1 MTEKVTKLMRDIP
14 AVRWTALVFLAF
26 AMFCSYIFM
35 DILSPIKDLMESTRG
50 WDSKAFGF
58 MQGSETFLNVFIF
71 FLIFAGIIL
80 DKMGV
85 RFTAILS
92 GAVML
97 IGAVINWYAV
107 TEMFDNSSLAVWFTN
122 NLNYIPGFDELDL
135 SPFYRGMPASAKFAS
150 VGFMIFGCGV
160 EMAGITVSRG
170 IVKWF
175 RGKEMALAM
184 GSEMALARLGVAT
197 CMIFSPV
204 FAKMGG
210 HIDVSRSVA
219 FGVVLLM
226 IALLMFFA
234 YFFMDKKL
242 DAQTGEAEEKD
253 DPFKISDIG
262 KIFSSGG
269 FWLVALL
276 CVLYYSAIFP
286 FQKYAVN
293 MLQCNLTLIKPD
305 DVSFWSTNACIFIQY
320 GILLI
325 VAATAFFSNF
335 SKEKTRKIGM
345 LIISVL
351 FLIIFCYM
359 GYKRQSAET
368 IFAVFPVLAMGITP
382 ILGKY
387 VDTKG
392 KAASML
398 MIGSILLIV
407 CHLTFAFVLPVF
419 TGSVIGGIMVAYITI
434 LVLGASFSLVPA
446 SLWPSVP
453 KLVDSKVIGSAYAL
467 IFWIQNIGLWLF
479 PLLIGKILD
488 KTNPDIISQKNISLE
503 QIDAAKLTDAS
514 SLENVNGALQVT
526 DVNILEKLNNNYIT
540 LKDAVKE
547 QAAILYDYK
556 WPLIMLACLGVAAL
570 ILGIVLKRVDKKKG
584 LGLELPN
591 IK

>member
-1 MTEKVTKLMRDIP
+1 MTETIKSLRDSA
-14 AVRWTALVFLAF
+14 AVRWTVLLLLAF

-35 DILSPIKDLMESTRG
+35 DILSPIKDLMQSTRG
-50 WDSKAFGF
+50 WDSTAFGT
-58 MQGSETFLNVFIF
+58 MQGSETFLNVFVF

-85 RFTAILS
+85 RFTAVLS
-92 GAVML
+92 GVVML
-97 IGAVINWYAV
+97 IGATINWYAV
-107 TEMFDNSSLAVWFTN
+107 TPQFMGSGLETWFTN
-122 NLNYIPGFDELDL
+122 NLNYIPGFDELGI
-135 SPFYRGMPASAKFAS
+135 SPFYKGMPASAKFAA

-175 RGKEMALAM
+175 KGREMALAM

-204 FAKMGG
+204 FARLGG
-210 HIDVSRSVA
+210 TIDVSRSVA
-219 FGVVLLM
+219 FGVVLLL
-226 IALLMFFA
+226 IALIMFIV

-253 DPFKISDIG
+253 DPFKISDLG
-262 KIFSSGG
+262 KILSSGG

-293 MLQCNLTLIKPD
+293 MLQCNLTFHEVPAD
-305 DVSFWSTNACIFIQY
+305 SFWATNTVTIIQY
-320 GILLI
+320 IIMLI
-325 VAATAFFSNF
+325 VAASAFASNF
-335 SKEKTRKIGM
+335 AKQKAVKYTT
-345 LIISVL
+345 LILAIVSLVV
-351 FLIIFCYM
+351 FCYM
-359 GYKRQSAET
+359 GYMRQSAET
-368 IFAVFPVLAMGITP
+368 VFAVFPLLAVGITP
-382 ILGKY
+382 ILGNY
-387 VDTKG
+387 VDHKG

-398 MIGSILLIV
+398 VIGSLLLIA
-407 CHLTFAFVLPVF
+407 CHLTFAFILPMFKGNAV
-419 TGSVIGGIMVAYITI
+419 GGIIIAYLTI

-453 KLVDSKVIGSAYAL
+453 KLVDQKIIGSAYAL

-488 KTNPDIISQKNISLE
+488 NTNPQLVEDVKNGLISAE
-503 QIDAAKLTDAS
+503 EAAVS
-514 SLENVNGALQVT
+514 Y
-526 DVNILEKLNNNYIT
+526 NYT
-540 LKDAVKE
+540 A
-547 QAAILYDYK
+547 
-556 WPLIMLACLGVAAL
+556 PLVMLAFLGVAAL
-570 ILGIVLKRVDKKKG
+570 ILGLVLKVVDKKKG
-584 LGLELPN
+584 LGLEEPN

>member
-1 MTEKVTKLMRDIP
+1 MQPTKKVALNDK
-14 AVRWTALVFLAF
+14 AWARWTALGLLAF

-35 DILSPIKDLMESTRG
+35 DILSPIKDLLQSTRG
-50 WDSKAFGF
+50 WDSTAFGT

-85 RFTAILS
+85 RFTALLS

-97 IGAVINWYAV
+97 VGATINWYAL
-107 TEMFDNSSLAVWFTN
+107 TDTFLGSGLDRWFTTH
-122 NLNYIPGFDELDL
+122 LNYIPVFDELGI
-135 SPFYRGMPASAKFAS
+135 SPFYEGMPASAKFSA

-175 RGKEMALAM
+175 KGREMALAM

-197 CMIFSPV
+197 CMIFSPM
-204 FAKMGG
+204 FANLGG
-210 HIDVSRSVA
+210 VVSVSRAVA

-226 IALLMFFA
+226 IALIMFVV

-242 DAQTGEAEEKD
+242 DESGDVEEEKD
-253 DPFKISDIG
+253 EPFQLRDLG
-262 KIFSSGG
+262 KIMSSGG

-293 MLQCNLTLIKPD
+293 MLQCNLTLTEPGTN
-305 DVSFWSTNACIFIQY
+305 SFWASDAVTVIQY
-320 GILLI
+320 VIMI
-325 VAATAFFSNF
+325 VVAGTSFAFNF
-335 SKEKTRKIGM
+335 SKNAAMKYSM
-345 LIISVL
+345 LTIAVVAL
-351 FLIIFCYM
+351 VTYCFFGYM
-359 GYKRQSAET
+359 RQSAAA
-368 IFAVFPVLAMGITP
+368 IFAVFPLLAVGITP

-387 VDTKG
+387 VDYKG

-398 MIGSILLIV
+398 IIGALLLIA
-407 CHLTFAFVLPVF
+407 CHLTFAFILPMF
-419 TGSVIGGIMVAYITI
+419 KGSDIGGVCVAYLTI

-453 KLVDSKVIGSAYAL
+453 KLVDSKIIGSAYAL

-479 PLLIGKILD
+479 PLLIGKVLD
-488 KTNPDIISQKNISLE
+488 NTNQDIVSQV
-503 QIDAAKLTDAS
+503 AS
-514 SLENVNGALQVT
+514 GALT
-526 DVNILEKLNNNYIT
+526 P
-540 LKDAVKE
+540 E
-547 QAAILYDYK
+547 QAAVSYNYTA
-556 WPLIMLACLGVAAL
+556 PLVMLASLGVAAL
-570 ILGIVLKRVDKKKG
+570 LIGFLLKAIDRKKH
-584 LGLELPN
+584 LGLEEPN
-591 IK
+591 IKEPQAEILASEAVTAED